1 VGLFRDMLGGM
12 RMSEPV
18 RGTAQVVSCQAYRGD
33 GTWQNCRMQLVVQA
47 DGVPPTSVEHRE
59 LIHNA
64 RWPVPGMTLPATV
77 DRADPTRLKIEW
89 DEVETSADRSRRTAE
104 GAAAA
109 MRGEAGAPGGFA
121 GNVNVVNL
129 SGRDLSQLSDEQK
142 TKLRMFG
149 IDVDAMVAAQGQS
162 ASPPPPPPPQ
172 SGVDADLD
180 RLERLVKLRDSGALT
195 QEEFE
200 TQKRAILGD

>member
-1 VGLFRDMLGGM
+1 MLGGM
-12 RMSEPV
+12 RMSDPV

-33 GTWQNCRMQLVVQA
+33 GAWQNCRLQLVVQA
-47 DGVPPTSVEHRE
+47 EGVAPTSVEHRE
-59 LIHNA
+59 LIHRE
-64 RWPVPGMTLPATV
+64 RWPFPGMTLPATV

-89 DEVETSADRSRRTAE
+89 DEVEKSVDRSRRTAD
-104 GAAAA
+104 GVAAA
-109 MRGEAGAPGGFA
+109 MRGEQGSAAGFPMGGA
-121 GNVNVVNL
+121 NVNVVNL

-142 TKLRMFG
+142 AKLRMLG
-149 IDVDAMVAAQGQS
+149 IDIEAMAAAQG
-162 ASPPPPPPPQ
+162 PPPPPPPPAQPQ
-172 SGVDADLD
+172 SEVDADLD